1 MSREFDLL
9 DTIRLWDSMFADLN
23 RNEFMTYLC
32 CAMVLEQRELL
43 FKGDFS
49 DNLRLVRVRWRN
61 GKGSE
66 GRNEVGGLEGYVPSL
81 LFIIIYIQ
89 CIDSYHA
96 HISIYVLVA
105 VLSSHGCQY
114 TSKTSIS
121 TS

>member
-61 GKGSE
+61 GRGSE
-66 GRNEVGGLEGYVPSL
+66 GRDMFHPFCLL
-81 LFIIIYIQ
+81 LFIFSTLI
-89 CIDSYHA
+89 
-96 HISIYVLVA
+96 HIMLIFLFMS
-105 VLSSHGCQY
+105 
-114 TSKTSIS
+114 
-121 TS
+121 